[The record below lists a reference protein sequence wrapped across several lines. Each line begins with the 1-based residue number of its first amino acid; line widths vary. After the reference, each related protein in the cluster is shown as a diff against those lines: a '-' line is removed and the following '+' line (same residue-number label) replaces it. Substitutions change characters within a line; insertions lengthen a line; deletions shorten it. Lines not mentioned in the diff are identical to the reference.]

1 MVRMV
6 ATCDLRV
13 NVGWTSV
20 RLGSS
25 GFLGNA
31 MQRLTLSGDGS
42 KAVLGTGSPR
52 WRIPSMVWWRFANP
66 GSPGG
71 VITTTSSNLMTF
83 RKASVKIRAYA
94 FFLPCTATQAARLI
108 SDPEK
113 FSTLPSLLLLLL
125 LNDFPNCSSTPQLHV
140 GGI

>member
-13 NVGWTSV
+13 NVGWTGV

-42 KAVLGTGSPR
+42 KAVLGTLSGSAGEPAVAH
-52 WRIPSMVWWRFANP
+52 PKHVWWRFVNP

-83 RKASVKIRAYA
+83 RKASVKI
-94 FFLPCTATQAARLI
+94 
-108 SDPEK
+108 
-113 FSTLPSLLLLLL
+113 
-125 LNDFPNCSSTPQLHV
+125 
-140 GGI
+140 